1 MDKHTT
7 HIRNLWRFQT
17 WANDEINWEKE
28 NNILKTLDELDRTKA
43 IIPITDSKS
52 FNVITTAGL
61 TEMAKRNVGTSSS
74 SNTHHAVGIGTRT
87 EDLSDTSL
95 QTQVGNRKTIQSKSQ
110 YAGSE
115 RYATAFNN
123 PKWVTQ
129 TETYPEAAIFTASS
143 GGIMMM
149 RVTTDQP
156 AAIHNTA
163 SCTISS
169 TIQHENDFLPS

>member
-1 MDKHTT
+1 MDIHTT

-17 WANDEINWEKE
+17 WRNDEINWENE

-43 IIPITDSKS
+43 IIPITDSKA
-52 FNVITTAGL
+52 FNIITTAGL
-61 TEMAKRNVGTSSS
+61 TEMAKRNIGTSST

-87 EDLSDTSL
+87 EDLSDTEL
-95 QTQVGNRKTIQSKSQ
+95 QSQVGGRRTIQSKSQ

-115 RYATAFNN
+115 RYATAFNKSQVGN
-123 PKWVTQ
+123 ANRSIS
-129 TETYPEAAIFTASS
+129 EAAIFTAGT
-143 GGIMMM
+143 GGVMMM